1 MIAIWFLR
9 QPLLILV
16 GLIDLSTLNM
26 QSCSSDIA
34 IYFYTFQAG
43 RRQIDLFIFLLT
55 AYIAIEFLVIYLF
68 TITEK

>member
-9 QPLLILV
+9 QPLLILI
-16 GLIDLSTLNM
+16 GLIDLSTLN
-26 QSCSSDIA
+26 IA
-34 IYFYTFQAG
+34 TYFYTFQAG

-55 AYIAIEFLVIYLF
+55 AYIAIEFLVLYLF